1 MEILLS
7 QTVLAQSNPIIHPPV
22 FLQYPHSAEL
32 HSKHL
37 YSKERWTDDSAL
49 IFLPVYNF
57 QTLEDSLLCAAS
69 QAIKLSLGIDD
80 YKKVLSQMKPNSILG
95 LSDGFHLGH
104 LQSMKLDF
112 PKNIGVITV
121 CPKGIG
127 PSVRR
132 LYVQGKEING
142 AGINSSF
149 AVHQDIDGRATD
161 VALALSVA
169 IGSLLIFATTLEQ
182 EYKSAILR
190 EQGILPGAVHGILCS
205 LFRWYTENG
214 MSEDEA
220 YESTVECITGIISKA
235 VSTKGMLDVYSS
247 LSEEGKR
254 EFEIAY
260 SASYHSCFAIL
271 HDCYNGVACGSGMSS
286 VLLAGNPL
294 LFHEKDGLVA
304 FPTSK
309 IDQTRAWIVGEL
321 VRSGQPR
328 GSLVPLHPFTC
339 GVFMAL
345 KMAWVEI
352 LRKKGL
358 SYSAIIHGS
367 VIESVDSLY
376 SLMHAL
382 EAPYMLDNC
391 SATATL
397 ESRKWAHLFDYF
409 LNQRALVAVDNGAP
423 INHDLISNLI
433 SDPVHRAI
441 EVYDQLTSTV
451 STGVPSD
458 IGSVRP
464 ELGQSSN

>member
-1 MEILLS
+1 
-7 QTVLAQSNPIIHPPV
+7 
-22 FLQYPHSAEL
+22 
-32 HSKHL
+32 
-37 YSKERWTDDSAL
+37 
-49 IFLPVYNF
+49 
-57 QTLEDSLLCAAS
+57 
-69 QAIKLSLGIDD
+69 
-80 YKKVLSQMKPNSILG
+80 
-95 LSDGFHLGH
+95 
-104 LQSMKLDF
+104 
-112 PKNIGVITV
+112 
-121 CPKGIG
+121 
-127 PSVRR
+127 
-132 LYVQGKEING
+132 
-142 AGINSSF
+142 
-149 AVHQDIDGRATD
+149 
-161 VALALSVA
+161 
-169 IGSLLIFATTLEQ
+169 
-182 EYKSAILR
+182 
-190 EQGILPGAVHGILCS
+190 
-205 LFRWYTENG
+205 

-235 VSTKGMLDVYSS
+235 VSTKGMMDVYSS

-254 EFEIAY
+254 EFEVAY
-260 SASYHSCFAIL
+260 SVSYHPCLVIL

-304 FPTSK
+304 FPMSK
-309 IDQTRAWIVGEL
+309 IDQTHAWIVGEL

-345 KMAWVEI
+345 MMARVEI
-352 LRKKGL
+352 LRKKGQ

-367 VIESVDSLY
+367 VIESVDSLN

-382 EAPYMLDNC
+382 ERSYMLDNC

-423 INHDLISNLI
+423 INHDLISNLL

-441 EVYDQLTSTV
+441 EVYDQLTSTI
-451 STGVPSD
+451 STRVPSD